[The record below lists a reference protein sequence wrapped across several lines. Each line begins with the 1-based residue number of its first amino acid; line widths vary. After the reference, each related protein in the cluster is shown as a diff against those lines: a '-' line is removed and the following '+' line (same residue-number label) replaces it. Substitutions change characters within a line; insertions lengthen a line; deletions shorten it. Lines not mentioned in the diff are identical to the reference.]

1 MNRPYRIL
9 AALVILSSLL
19 LSSFSFFTPAAMDE
33 NERPAAQDDAGGPV
47 QISGSFEYT
56 NDFVV
61 ETYYVEHA
69 VALLDMTGFVNRDKE
84 WELPVD
90 GQVLGYMGL
99 DAENN
104 RATFNLSLPIQPLGD
119 FNDVDQDAQAEEGV
133 QIFTVGYSP
142 NLTGDVFSDGDD
154 RSLGWP
160 SYLASVKTD
169 TENQDE
175 VTGGMLVIWAPDA
188 QQDFP
193 SGFGADGLLFTA
205 DDPQMAVPAGYSVID
220 LDQSPFAIVRERV
233 VDLTLYEPE
242 DIAVKD
248 FSAQTYS
255 QAFDSM
261 FNIISNEYAFN
272 GFEDKQPDWD
282 ALYAQIA
289 PRVADAESSQDAYAF
304 FLALR
309 DFAMAFKDGH
319 VGLNGG
325 DLEGAYNQSTVLG
338 GYGFAVRELDDGTV
352 VVVYVM
358 PDGPAEQA
366 GMQVGAEILQI
377 NGQAVQS
384 ALDAVP
390 LFSPQ
395 STDFGKRYEQTV
407 FLTRGGIGDSMSV
420 EFVNEAGAD
429 QATAEDEDEGFF
441 KNLFNTIFGKKAAAN
456 TPQTVELTAIY
467 ELDSL
472 FAVYQGG
479 ETDSYVLPVEYHFYA
494 DAGIGYIKINSN
506 YDDLGLAIRVFDR
519 ALKSFTDAGAL
530 GIVIDMRHNYGGSPL
545 GLAGFL
551 YDEDI
556 PLGQLEY
563 YSDKTGQ
570 FEADGPRDKVYPN
583 EEQYRFDNMVLLV
596 DQFCYSAC
604 EIEAYGFSQVPGM
617 VVMGQFP
624 SAGVEAETARG
635 DFLLPAGIEMTL
647 PTGRFTLP
655 DGSIFLEGQG
665 VQPTVKLPVNRESVL
680 SSDDVVLQAAIDYIM
695 SQYQ

>member
-1 MNRPYRIL
+1 MNKHYRKL
-9 AALVILSSLL
+9 AALVILSGLL
-19 LSSFSFFTPAAMDE
+19 LSSFSFITPAAMDE
-33 NERPAAQDDAGGPV
+33 NERPAAQDGAGGPV
-47 QISGSFEYT
+47 QITGSFEYT

-69 VALLDMTGFVNRDKE
+69 VALLDMTGFVKRDKE

-90 GQVLGYMGL
+90 GQVLGYMDL

-104 RATFNLSLPIQPLGD
+104 RATFDLSLPIQPLGE

-133 QIFTVGYSP
+133 QIFVVGYSP

-154 RSLGWP
+154 RTLGWP

-169 TENQDE
+169 TENQYE
-175 VTGGMLVIWAPDA
+175 VTGGKLVIWAPDG

-220 LDQSPFAIVRERV
+220 LDQSPFAIVRDRV
-233 VDLTLYEPE
+233 VDLTLYEPK

-261 FNIISNEYAFN
+261 FNIISKEYGFN
-272 GFEDKQPDWD
+272 GIEGKQPDWD

-289 PRVADAESSQDAYAF
+289 PRVADADNNQDAYSF

-309 DFAMAFKDGH
+309 DFAMSFHDGH
-319 VGLNGG
+319 VALNGG
-325 DLEGAYNQSTVLG
+325 DLEGAYNQNTVLG
-338 GYGFAVRELDDGTV
+338 GYGFAVRELEDGTV
-352 VVVYVM
+352 VVVYISA
-358 PDGPAEQA
+358 DGPAQQA
-366 GMQVGAEILQI
+366 GMQVGDEILKI
-377 NGQAVQS
+377 NGQDVGI
-384 ALDAVP
+384 ALDEVP

-395 STDFGKRYEQTV
+395 STDFGTRYDQSV

-420 EFVNEAGAD
+420 EFVSDAVEQPTAD
-429 QATAEDEDEGFF
+429 EGGFF
-441 KNLFNTIFGKKAAAN
+441 KNLFSSLFGGKKTAAAGEAK
-456 TPQTVELTAIY
+456 TVELTSIY

-479 ETDSYVLPVEYHFYA
+479 DTDSYVLPVEYHFYA

-506 YDDLGLAIRVFDR
+506 YDDLGLAIRVFSR
-519 ALKSFTDAGAL
+519 ALKSFSDAGAV
-530 GIVIDMRHNYGGSPL
+530 GIVIDMRHNYGGAPL

-551 YDEDI
+551 DDEDI

-563 YSDKTGQ
+563 YSDRTGQ
-570 FEADGPRDKVYPN
+570 FEANGPRDKVYPN

-624 SAGVEAETARG
+624 TAGVEAETARG
-635 DFLLPAGIEMTL
+635 NFVLPAGIEMTL
-647 PTGRFTLP
+647 PTGRYTLP

-680 SSDDVVLQAAIDYIM
+680 SSDDVVLQSAIDYIL
-695 SQYQ
+695 SQQ

>member
-1 MNRPYRIL
+1 ML

-19 LSSFSFFTPAAMDE
+19 LSSFSFYNPAVMSPAA
-33 NERPAAQDDAGGPV
+33 DDPDGPV
-47 QISGSFEYT
+47 QITGSFEYT

-69 VALLDMTGFVNRDKE
+69 VALLDMTGFVKRDKE
-84 WELPVD
+84 WELPVE
-90 GQVLGYMGL
+90 GQVLGYMDL

-104 RATFNLSLPIQPLGD
+104 RADFNLSLPILPLGE
-119 FNDVDQDAQAEEGV
+119 FNDVDQDAQTEQGV

-160 SYLASVKTD
+160 AYLASVETD

-175 VTGGMLVIWAPDA
+175 VIGGKLVIWAADA
-188 QQDFP
+188 AQDFP

-205 DDPQMAVPAGYSVID
+205 DDPQMAVPSGYSVID
-220 LDQSPFAIVRERV
+220 LDQQPFAIIRDSV
-233 VDLTLYEPE
+233 VDLTLYEPK

-255 QAFDSM
+255 QAFESLYQ
-261 FNIISNEYAFN
+261 IISNEYAFN
-272 GFEDKQPDWD
+272 GVEGKQPDWD

-289 PRVADAESSQDAYAF
+289 PRVADAEANQDAFSY

-309 DFAMAFKDGH
+309 DFSMAFNDGH
-319 VGLNGG
+319 VGLSGG
-325 DLEGAYNQSTVLG
+325 DLESLYNQNTILG

-352 VVVYVM
+352 VVVYVS
-358 PDGPAEQA
+358 PDGPADQA
-366 GMQVGAEILQI
+366 GMQVGAEILQV
-377 NGQAVQS
+377 NGQDVQT
-384 ALDAVP
+384 ALANVAP
-390 LFSPQ
+390 FSPQ

-420 EFVNEAGAD
+420 EFANDASTQPASTDG
-429 QATAEDEDEGFF
+429 GFF
-441 KNLFNTIFGKKAAAN
+441 KNLFNSIFGGNSTATANKA
-456 TPQTVELTAIY
+456 QTVQLTAIY

-479 ETDSYVLPVEYHFYA
+479 STDDYVLPVEYHYYS
-494 DAGIGYIKINSN
+494 DAGIGYIRINSN

-519 ALKSFTDAGAL
+519 ALKSFSEAGAQGL
-530 GIVIDMRHNYGGSPL
+530 IIDMRHNYGGSPL
-545 GLAGFL
+545 GLSGFL
-551 YDEDI
+551 YDQDI

-570 FEADGPRDKVYPN
+570 FEPDGPRDKVYPN
-583 EEQYRFDNMVLLV
+583 VEQYRFDNMVLLV

-624 SAGVEAETARG
+624 TAGVEAETARG
-635 DFLLPAGIEMTL
+635 DFLLPDGIEMTL

-680 SSDDVVLQAAIDYIM
+680 SDQDVVLQSAIDYIL
-695 SQYQ
+695 SQY

>member
-1 MNRPYRIL
+1 MKRHYRML

-19 LSSFSFFTPAAMDE
+19 LSSFSLYNPAVMSPTA
-33 NERPAAQDDAGGPV
+33 DDPDGPV
-47 QISGSFEYT
+47 QITGEFEYT

-69 VALLDMTGFVNRDKE
+69 VALLDMTGFIKRDKE

-90 GQVLGYMGL
+90 GQVLGYMDL
-99 DAENN
+99 DADNN
-104 RATFNLSLPIQPLGD
+104 RATFSISLPIQPLGE
-119 FNDVDQDAQAEEGV
+119 FNDVDQDAQAEKGV

-175 VTGGMLVIWAPDA
+175 VTGGKLVIWAADG

-193 SGFGADGLLFTA
+193 SGFGEDGLLFTA

-220 LDQSPFAIVRERV
+220 LDQSPFAIMRDNV
-233 VDLTLYEPE
+233 VDITLYEPK

-255 QAFDSM
+255 QAFDSL

-272 GFEDKQPDWD
+272 GVEGKQPDWD
-282 ALYAQIA
+282 TLYAQIA
-289 PRVADAESSQDAYAF
+289 PRVAEAENNQDAYAY

-309 DFAMAFKDGH
+309 DFAMTFHDGH
-319 VGLNGG
+319 VGLSGG
-325 DLEGAYNQSTVLG
+325 DLEGAYNQYTVLG

-352 VVVYVM
+352 VVVYVST
-358 PDGPAEQA
+358 DGPAEQA

-377 NGQAVQS
+377 NGQDVQT
-384 ALDAVP
+384 AIDEVP

-407 FLTRGGIGDSMSV
+407 FLTRGGIGDTMSV
-420 EFVNEAGAD
+420 KFMNDAST
-429 QATAEDEDEGFF
+429 QSTSAEGGFF
-441 KNLFNTIFGKKAAAN
+441 KNLLSSIFGGSKAASGKA
-456 TPQTVELTAIY
+456 QTVELTSIY

-479 ETDSYVLPVEYHFYA
+479 ETDSYVLPIEYRFHS
-494 DAGIGYIKINSN
+494 DTGIGYIKINSN

-519 ALKSFTDAGAL
+519 ALKSFSEAGAT

-551 YDEDI
+551 DDQDI
-556 PLGQLEY
+556 LLGQLEY
-563 YSDKTGQ
+563 YSEKTGK
-570 FEADGPRDKVYPN
+570 FEPDGPRDKVYPN
-583 EEQYRFDNMVLLV
+583 EEQYRFENMVLLV

-624 SAGVEAETARG
+624 TAGVEAETARG
-635 DFLLPAGIEMTL
+635 DFLLPEGVEITL

-665 VQPTVKLPVNRESVL
+665 VQPTVKLPVDRASVL
-680 SSDDVVLQAAIDYIM
+680 SDQDVVLQSAFDYIL
-695 SQYQ
+695 SQS

>member
-1 MNRPYRIL
+1 MKKHYRML

-19 LSSFSFFTPAAMDE
+19 LSSFSFYNPAVMSPTA
-33 NERPAAQDDAGGPV
+33 DDPDGPV
-47 QISGSFEYT
+47 QITGEFEYT

-69 VALLDMTGFVNRDKE
+69 VALLDMTGFIKRDKE

-90 GQVLGYMGL
+90 GQVLGYMDL
-99 DAENN
+99 DADNN
-104 RATFNLSLPIQPLGD
+104 RATFSISLPIQPLGE
-119 FNDVDQDAQAEEGV
+119 FNDVDQDAQAEKGV

-175 VTGGMLVIWAPDA
+175 VTGGKLVIWAADG

-193 SGFGADGLLFTA
+193 SGFGDDGLLFTA

-220 LDQSPFAIVRERV
+220 LDQSPFAIMRDSV
-233 VDLTLYEPE
+233 VNITLYEPK

-255 QAFDSM
+255 QAFDSL

-272 GFEDKQPDWD
+272 GVEGKQLDWD
-282 ALYAQIA
+282 TLYAQIA
-289 PRVADAESSQDAYAF
+289 PRVAEAENNQDAYAY

-309 DFAMAFKDGH
+309 DFAMSFHDGH
-319 VGLNGG
+319 VGLSGG
-325 DLEGAYNQSTVLG
+325 DLEGAYNQYTVLG

-352 VVVYVM
+352 VVVYVSA
-358 PDGPAEQA
+358 DGPAEQA
-366 GMQVGAEILQI
+366 GMQVGAEILKI
-377 NGQAVQS
+377 NGQDVQT
-384 ALDAVP
+384 AIDEVP

-407 FLTRGGIGDSMSV
+407 FLTRGGIGDTMSV
-420 EFVNEAGAD
+420 EFMNDAST
-429 QATAEDEDEGFF
+429 QSTSAEGGFF
-441 KNLFNTIFGKKAAAN
+441 KNLLSSIFGGSKAASGKA
-456 TPQTVELTAIY
+456 QTVELTSIY

-479 ETDSYVLPVEYHFYA
+479 ETDSYVLPIEYRFYSNT
-494 DAGIGYIKINSN
+494 GIGYIKINSN

-519 ALKSFTDAGAL
+519 ALKSFSEAGAT

-551 YDEDI
+551 DDQDI
-556 PLGQLEY
+556 LLGQLEY
-563 YSDKTGQ
+563 YSDKTGK
-570 FEADGPRDKVYPN
+570 FEPDGPRDKVYPN
-583 EEQYRFDNMVLLV
+583 EEQYRFENMVLLV

-624 SAGVEAETARG
+624 TAGVEAETARG
-635 DFLLPAGIEMTL
+635 DFLLPEGVEITL

-665 VQPTVKLPVNRESVL
+665 VQPTVKLPVDRASVL
-680 SSDDVVLQAAIDYIM
+680 SDQDVVLQSAFDYIL
-695 SQYQ
+695 SQS

>member
-1 MNRPYRIL
+1 ML

-19 LSSFSFFTPAAMDE
+19 LSSFSFYNPAVMSPTA
-33 NERPAAQDDAGGPV
+33 DDPDGPV
-47 QISGSFEYT
+47 QITGEFEYT

-69 VALLDMTGFVNRDKE
+69 VALLDMTGFIKRDKE

-90 GQVLGYMGL
+90 GQVLGYMDL
-99 DAENN
+99 DADNN
-104 RATFNLSLPIQPLGD
+104 RATFSISLPIQPLGE
-119 FNDVDQDAQAEEGV
+119 FNDVDQDAQAEKGV

-175 VTGGMLVIWAPDA
+175 VIGGKLVIWAADG

-193 SGFGADGLLFTA
+193 SGFGDDGLLFTA

-220 LDQSPFAIVRERV
+220 LDQSPFAILRDNV
-233 VDLTLYEPE
+233 VNITLYEPK

-255 QAFDSM
+255 QAFDSL

-272 GFEDKQPDWD
+272 GVEGKQPDWD
-282 ALYAQIA
+282 TLYAQIA
-289 PRVADAESSQDAYAF
+289 PRVAEAENNQDAYAY

-309 DFAMAFKDGH
+309 DFAMAFHDGH
-319 VGLNGG
+319 VGLSGG
-325 DLEGAYNQSTVLG
+325 DLEGAYNQYTVLG

-352 VVVYVM
+352 VVVYVSA
-358 PDGPAEQA
+358 DGPAEQA

-377 NGQAVQS
+377 NGQDVQT
-384 ALDAVP
+384 AIDEVP

-407 FLTRGGIGDSMSV
+407 FLTRGGIGDTMSV
-420 EFVNEAGAD
+420 EFMNDAST
-429 QATAEDEDEGFF
+429 QSTSAEGGFF
-441 KNLFNTIFGKKAAAN
+441 KNLLSSIFGGSKAASGKA
-456 TPQTVELTAIY
+456 QTVELTSIY

-479 ETDSYVLPVEYHFYA
+479 ETDSYVLPIEYRFYSNT
-494 DAGIGYIKINSN
+494 GIGYIKINSN

-519 ALKSFTDAGAL
+519 ALKSFSEAGAT

-551 YDEDI
+551 DDQDI

-563 YSDKTGQ
+563 YSDNTGK
-570 FEADGPRDKVYPN
+570 FEPDGPRDKVYPN
-583 EEQYRFDNMVLLV
+583 EEQYRFEKMVLLV

-624 SAGVEAETARG
+624 TAGVEAETARG
-635 DFLLPAGIEMTL
+635 DFLLPEGVEITL

-665 VQPTVKLPVNRESVL
+665 VQPTVKLPVDRASVL
-680 SSDDVVLQAAIDYIM
+680 SDQDVVLQSAFDYIL
-695 SQYQ
+695 SQS

>member
-1 MNRPYRIL
+1 MNRPYRKL
-9 AALVILSSLL
+9 AALVVLSGLL
-19 LSSFSFFTPAAMDE
+19 LSSFSFFTPGKMDE
-33 NERPAAQDDAGGPV
+33 NARPAAQDDTSGPV
-47 QISGSFEYT
+47 QITGSFEYT

-69 VALLDMTGFVNRDKE
+69 VALLDMTGFVKRDKE
-84 WELPVD
+84 WELPVE
-90 GQVLGYMGL
+90 GQVLGYMDL

-104 RATFNLSLPIQPLGD
+104 RASFDLSLPIQPLGE

-175 VTGGMLVIWAPDA
+175 VTGGKLVIWAPNG

-220 LDQSPFAIVRERV
+220 LDQSPFAIVRDRV
-233 VDLTLYEPE
+233 VDLTLYEPK

-261 FNIISNEYAFN
+261 FNIISKEYAFN
-272 GFEDKQPDWD
+272 GIEGKAPDWD
-282 ALYAQIA
+282 TLYAQIA
-289 PRVADAESSQDAYAF
+289 PRVADAEDNQDAYSY

-309 DFAMAFKDGH
+309 DFAMSFHDGH

-352 VVVYVM
+352 VVVYITA
-358 PDGPAEQA
+358 DGPAQQA
-366 GMQVGAEILQI
+366 GMQVGDEILKI
-377 NGQAVQS
+377 NGKDVS
-384 ALDAVP
+384 TALDEVP

-395 STDFGKRYEQTV
+395 STDFGTRYDQTV

-420 EFVNEAGAD
+420 EFVSDAVEQPSAD
-429 QATAEDEDEGFF
+429 EGGFF
-441 KNLFNTIFGKKAAAN
+441 KNLFSSLFGSKKSAASG
-456 TPQTVELTAIY
+456 QTKTVQLTSIY

-506 YDDLGLAIRVFDR
+506 YDDLGLAIRVFSR
-519 ALKSFTDAGAL
+519 ALKSFSDAGAL
-530 GIVIDMRHNYGGSPL
+530 GIIIDMRHNYGGSPL

-563 YSDKTGQ
+563 YSDNTGK
-570 FEADGPRDKVYPN
+570 FEADGPRDKVFPN

-624 SAGVEAETARG
+624 TAGVEAETARG

-665 VQPTVKLPVNRESVL
+665 VQPTVKLPVDRTSVL
-680 SSDDVVLQAAIDYIM
+680 SSDDVVLQSAIDYIM

>member
-1 MNRPYRIL
+1 MNRHYRRL

-19 LSSFSFFTPAAMDE
+19 LSSFSFYNPVVMSPKA
-33 NERPAAQDDAGGPV
+33 DDPDGPV
-47 QISGSFEYT
+47 QITGEFEYT

-69 VALLDMTGFVNRDKE
+69 VALLDMTGFVKRDKE

-90 GQVLGYMGL
+90 GQVLGYMDL

-104 RATFNLSLPIQPLGD
+104 SATFSISLPVQPLGE
-119 FNDVDQDAQAEEGV
+119 FNDVDQDAQTEKGV

-175 VTGGMLVIWAPDA
+175 VTGGKLVIWAADG

-193 SGFGADGLLFTA
+193 SGFGDDGLLFTA

-220 LDQSPFAIVRERV
+220 LDQSPFAIVRDNV
-233 VDLTLYEPE
+233 VDITLYEPK

-255 QAFDSM
+255 QAFDSL

-272 GFEDKQPDWD
+272 GVEGKQPDWD
-282 ALYAQIA
+282 TLYAQIA
-289 PRVADAESSQDAYAF
+289 PRVAEAENNQDAYTY

-309 DFAMAFKDGH
+309 DFAMAFHDGH
-319 VGLNGG
+319 VGLSGG
-325 DLEGAYNQSTVLG
+325 DLEGAYNQYTVLG

-352 VVVYVM
+352 VVVYVSA
-358 PDGPAEQA
+358 DGPAEQA
-366 GMQVGAEILQI
+366 GMQVGAEILKI
-377 NGQAVQS
+377 NGQDVQT
-384 ALDAVP
+384 AIDEVP

-420 EFVNEAGAD
+420 EFMNDASTQSTSTEG
-429 QATAEDEDEGFF
+429 GFF
-441 KNLFNTIFGKKAAAN
+441 KNLLSSIFGGSKAASGKA
-456 TPQTVELTAIY
+456 QTVELTSIY

-479 ETDSYVLPVEYHFYA
+479 ETDSYVLPIEYHFYS
-494 DAGIGYIKINSN
+494 DTGIGYIKINSN
-506 YDDLGLAIRVFDR
+506 YDDLGLAIRVFSR
-519 ALKSFTDAGAL
+519 ALKSFSEAGAS

-551 YDEDI
+551 DDQDI
-556 PLGQLEY
+556 LLGQLEY
-563 YSDKTGQ
+563 YSDKTGK
-570 FEADGPRDKVYPN
+570 FEPDGPRDKVYPN

-624 SAGVEAETARG
+624 TAGVEAETARG
-635 DFLLPAGIEMTL
+635 DFLLPEGVEITL

-655 DGSIFLEGQG
+655 DGGIFLEGQG
-665 VQPTVKLPVNRESVL
+665 VQPTMKLPVDRASVL
-680 SSDDVVLQAAIDYIM
+680 SDQDTVLQAAIDYIT
-695 SQYQ
+695 SQY